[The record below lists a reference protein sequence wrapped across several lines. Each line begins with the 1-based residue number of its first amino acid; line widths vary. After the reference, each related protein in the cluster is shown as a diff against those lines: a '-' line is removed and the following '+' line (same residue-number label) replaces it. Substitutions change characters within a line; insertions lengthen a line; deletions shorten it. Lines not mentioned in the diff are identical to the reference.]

1 MGIGIIYNQDNAT
14 ADEEVPG
21 TCMFGSSLQTVDDQL
36 KATLKRDKKNSE
48 LILRPQ
54 PSDDPADPLNW

>member
-14 ADEEVPG
+14 ADEVPG
-21 TCMFGSSLQTVDDQL
+21 TCMFGSSLQTADEQL
-36 KATLKRDKKNSE
+36 ATMKRDRKNPE

>member
-14 ADEEVPG
+14 TDEVPG
-21 TCMFGSSLQTVDDQL
+21 TCIFGSSLESADDQL
-36 KATLKRDKKNSE
+36 KGALKRDKKNPE

-54 PSDDPADPLNW
+54 PSNDPADPLNW